1 MLINIKHTKKKGII
15 TLSNIQF
22 GKQHPHFPRQAQSL
36 HFAIYSLK
44 KKSYSLL
51 KLITVDYLGKTI
63 SEIHMKTKIH
73 KLITTHYSLHH

>member
-15 TLSNIQF
+15 TLSKIQF
-22 GKQHPHFPRQAQSL
+22 RKQHPHFPRQAQSL

-44 KKSYSLL
+44 KKSNILL

-63 SEIHMKTKIH
+63 YKQFFTKMLVIRNIQ
-73 KLITTHYSLHH
+73 KIAS